1 VQSTHGPGA
10 RPVALV
16 LGAVVSVQVGAALAA
31 TLFDDLGPAGT
42 VLLRLGLS
50 ALLMGAVVRPALRGR
65 SREHLRVA
73 VLFGLALGAMNLSFY
88 LALDRI
94 PLGIAVT
101 LEFVGPLGVAVAGS
115 RRAVDLVWVALAAT
129 GVVLLSGGGGS
140 GLDPVGVLFALL
152 AGAFWAAYIV
162 LSQRTGEVFP
172 GGQGLAI
179 AMVVGTVLVLP
190 AGVLDGGAALLDPG
204 LLGLGAAV
212 ALLSSVIPYSF
223 ELEALRSLPKRVFS
237 VLLSLEPGAAALAG
251 FVVLG
256 QDLEARQIA
265 AIALVVIASAGAA
278 RGARPVR
285 EPVAGSPAGV

>member
-1 VQSTHGPGA
+1 
-10 RPVALV
+10 VALV
-16 LGAVVSVQVGAALAA
+16 LGAVVSVQVGAAIAA

-42 VLLRLGLS
+42 VFLRLGFS
-50 ALLMGAVVRPALRGR
+50 ALLMAAVVRPALRGR

-73 VLFGLALGAMNLSFY
+73 VLFGLALGAMNLTFY

-101 LEFVGPLGVAVAGS
+101 LEFVGPLGVAVTGS
-115 RRAVDLVWVALAAT
+115 RRAVDLLWVVLAAL
-129 GVVLLSGGGGS
+129 GIVLLSGGGGAD
-140 GLDPVGVLFALL
+140 LDPVGVGFALL
-152 AGAFWAAYIV
+152 AGACWAAYIV

-179 AMVVGTVLVLP
+179 AMVVAAVLVLP
-190 AGVLDGGAALLDPG
+190 AGVLDGGGALLDPA

-223 ELEALRSLPKRVFS
+223 ELEALRALSKRVFS
-237 VLLSLEPGAAALAG
+237 VLLSLEPAAAALAG

-256 QDLEARQIA
+256 QDLAARQIV
-265 AIALVVIASAGAA
+265 AIGLVIVASAGAA

-285 EPVAGSPAGV
+285 EAVAGSPGGV